1 MKKVVLI
8 LCVLLF
14 GFLVWGLIQSSNIS
28 VAVNGQEL
36 SSPMKAV
43 ISAWGLLVAIV
54 VLFCVAILLTFVL
67 AGASLLFLGFF
78 VMVGVVLSVVSF
90 PFLLPLLL
98 PLVIVWVFILG
109 ERRGKK
115 I

>member
-1 MKKVVLI
+1 MKKVVMV
-8 LCVLLF
+8 LCILLF
-14 GFLVWGLIQSSNIS
+14 GLLVWGLIQSSNVS
-28 VAVNGQEL
+28 VVVNGQEL

-43 ISAWGLLVAIV
+43 VSAWGLLVAIV

-67 AGASLLFLGFF
+67 AGASLLFLGFI
-78 VMVGVVLSVVSF
+78 VLVGVILSVVLF

-98 PLVIVWVFILG
+98 PLIIVWVFILG